1 MPRGLNGRATGRRKV
16 AKHIAAAQAARG
28 GAGSSSGGGRRA
40 PAPIDGTIDTVLI
53 DGFTICCQH
62 ASLQDRPP
70 PTRRPPITVTF
81 KPLAG
86 AAAHAARMRPG
97 SHAAAAAASSSA
109 AGGGG
114 AGGGGSGSGGNARGK
129 RPRPPSPAGSDD
141 ERGGARGGG
150 GSSALPMNG
159 AAAHAGLGPS
169 LAALTEPP
177 TPPAAAAAPPREP
190 RDRRPPPPREAAS
203 PPLPLQPRDD
213 DRYDRYAR
221 KRGKSADG
229 PPGPRA
235 RPPQGAYNFDDFVSD
250 RPKPAA
256 APVPRGP
263 PPREEPSETD
273 AERFLVHV
281 RETFALE
288 PRKQQLFMEVMLNFS
303 GGLLDTVEV
312 MEHVS
317 ALFSG
322 HLGLLLQFNRF
333 LPDGYK
339 IEALPPTLTDYRPC
353 FTEYPFAPAKAEALS
368 AAFFDRLQQRF
379 ADRQPTLQAI
389 VRALESFTASEGTD
403 TPPTRPQL
411 ARELAGLRAAV
422 VPLLRGE
429 PDLLKEIELY
439 FPASTAPYG
448 HTHTIVPTIKD
459 LSASPPDPYLL
470 MAPAQPP
477 QPPQPPVPAKPLVP
491 AKPAK
496 PPAPPPGPLPLGNYG
511 SSPALVNRPIVAKAV
526 PPNPNPSANGHVATN
541 GA

>member
-1 MPRGLNGRATGRRKV
+1 MP
-16 AKHIAAAQAARG
+16 
-28 GAGSSSGGGRRA
+28 
-40 PAPIDGTIDTVLI
+40 
-53 DGFTICCQH
+53 
-62 ASLQDRPP
+62 
-70 PTRRPPITVTF
+70 TF
-81 KPLAG
+81 QQTHQTAL
-86 AAAHAARMRPG
+86 
-97 SHAAAAAASSSA
+97 
-109 AGGGG
+109 
-114 AGGGGSGSGGNARGK
+114 GGS
-129 RPRPPSPAGSDD
+129 
-141 ERGGARGGG
+141 
-150 GSSALPMNG
+150 
-159 AAAHAGLGPS
+159 
-169 LAALTEPP
+169 
-177 TPPAAAAAPPREP
+177 
-190 RDRRPPPPREAAS
+190 
-203 PPLPLQPRDD
+203 D

-256 APVPRGP
+256 APAPRGP

-353 FTEYPFAPAKAEALS
+353 FTEYPFAPVKAEALS

-429 PDLLKEIELY
+429 PDLLKELELY

-491 AKPAK
+491 AKK
-496 PPAPPPGPLPLGNYG
+496 PPAPHCPGGAGPLPLGNYG
-511 SSPALVNRPIVAKAV
+511 SSPALVSRPIVAKAV

>member
-1 MPRGLNGRATGRRKV
+1 MTLSR
-16 AKHIAAAQAARG
+16 
-28 GAGSSSGGGRRA
+28 S
-40 PAPIDGTIDTVLI
+40 
-53 DGFTICCQH
+53 
-62 ASLQDRPP
+62 
-70 PTRRPPITVTF
+70 
-81 KPLAG
+81 
-86 AAAHAARMRPG
+86 
-97 SHAAAAAASSSA
+97 
-109 AGGGG
+109 
-114 AGGGGSGSGGNARGK
+114 
-129 RPRPPSPAGSDD
+129 
-141 ERGGARGGG
+141 
-150 GSSALPMNG
+150 
-159 AAAHAGLGPS
+159 
-169 LAALTEPP
+169 
-177 TPPAAAAAPPREP
+177 
-190 RDRRPPPPREAAS
+190 
-203 PPLPLQPRDD
+203 
-213 DRYDRYAR
+213 
-221 KRGKSADG
+221 
-229 PPGPRA
+229 
-235 RPPQGAYNFDDFVSD
+235 
-250 RPKPAA
+250 PAA

-353 FTEYPFAPAKAEALS
+353 FTEYPFAPVKAEALS

-429 PDLLKEIELY
+429 PDLLKELELY

-477 QPPQPPVPAKPLVP
+477 QPPQPPVPAKPLAP
-491 AKPAK
+491 AKK
-496 PPAPPPGPLPLGNYG
+496 PPAPHCPGGAGPLPLGNYG